1 LREAA
6 WKRPIPEERLLLRD
20 LTHGVNNDFAAAI
33 GILSLVAARS
43 PSEDVQVA
51 LAAVEE
57 HLYALKLKRTVAS
70 ASEYVQP
77 LAPKPSTTRART
89 RGCLAPRK
97 GEFRGGLAAW
107 QERIVSSHI
116 EEHLASNISIATL
129 AGLAR
134 LSTHHFCR
142 AFKQSFGMPPH
153 RYHMARRIQRAKIL
167 LMEQARSVT
176 EIGLDLGFSETSS
189 FSALFRRL
197 TGQTPSAFRRRV
209 PYDETRILRLA
220 SRSSC
225 RG

>member
-6 WKRPIPEERLLLRD
+6 WERPISEERLLPGELAHR
-20 LTHGVNNDFAAAI
+20 VNNDFAAVI
-33 GILSLVAARS
+33 GILSVAAARS
-43 PSEDVQVA
+43 PSEEVKVA

-57 HLYALKLKRTVAS
+57 RLHALTRKRTVAS
-70 ASEYVQP
+70 APEYVGP
-77 LAPKPSTTRART
+77 SAPQPSTTRART
-89 RGCLAPRK
+89 RVCPPPQK
-97 GEFRGGLAAW
+97 SEFRGGLAAW
-107 QERIVSSHI
+107 QERIVSTHI
-116 EEHLASNISIATL
+116 EEHLPSHISIATL

-142 AFKQSFGMPPH
+142 AFKQSFGIPPH
-153 RYHMARRIQRAKIL
+153 RYHMVRRIEHAKIL

-209 PYDETRILRLA
+209 PYDETQN
-220 SRSSC
+220 
-225 RG
+225 